1 MGAVEPFE
9 ENHMLHQHTLC
20 MNPSL
25 RRNVQLLDVG
35 LHYKD
40 NITCSLYQNPDYN
53 RGDTHVVCG
62 DSEPEYITSVYE
74 MKKLATAH
82 MRTLNML
89 MREGTVRIK
98 SASILK
104 IDVEGF
110 EPFALKGATDLLSSD
125 VRPRYILSEYS
136 TTMMKQRQQNF
147 KLYAT
152 PKQQQDSL
160 ANVTLD
166 YVEFM
171 EAQGYKVAAMAKDN
185 EGDGWAHFEPKDAQS
200 EVLQQVAAPL
210 QQATLPPQQPAQPLQ
225 QAAGLPQQAALKQS
239 AWQHCSTEACCEPF
253 FKNRDHVVV
262 TISKFA
268 KQPFSLAL
276 RNSSD
281 LVSAAIKEDREW
293 EGTDTTLILDKLNDT
308 IRAEGGATFID
319 IGANVGW
326 FTYVVA
332 SHGIP
337 VVALEP
343 FEENHMLHQHT
354 LCMNPSLRRNVQ
366 LLDVGLHYK
375 DNITCSLY
383 QNPDYNRGDTHVV
396 CGDSEPEY
404 ITSVYEMKKLATAH
418 MRTLNMLMRE
428 GTVRIKSA
436 SILKIDVEG
445 FEPFALKG
453 ATDLLSSDVR
463 PRYILSEYSTTM
475 MKQRQQNFKLYATP
489 KQQQDSLANVTLDYV
504 EFMEAQGYKVVA
516 MAKDNEGDGWAQF
529 KPKDAQSEVPVACWL
544 QRMVSSCNKLAALY
558 AKVVD

>member
-1 MGAVEPFE
+1 MHARAQHGIRPLQQAVRPLNRAVHPLQQNVRLPQQAKPQWQHFEPKDAQSEVLQQVAAPLQQRLVPKPARSRNEHQVGDPAVSKQQGAAGVGAEATAEAEAELLQRLRDASNRRQQATLPPQQAAQPQQQAAGLPQQAALKQSEWQHCSTEACCEPFFKNRDHVVVTISKFAKQPFSLALRNSSDLVSAAIKEDREWEGTDTTLILDKLNDTIRAEGGATFIDIGANVGWFTYVVASHGIPVVAVEPFE

-185 EGDGWAHFEPKDAQS
+185 EGDGWAHF
-200 EVLQQVAAPL
+200 
-210 QQATLPPQQPAQPLQ
+210 
-225 QAAGLPQQAALKQS
+225 
-239 AWQHCSTEACCEPF
+239 
-253 FKNRDHVVV
+253 
-262 TISKFA
+262 
-268 KQPFSLAL
+268 
-276 RNSSD
+276 
-281 LVSAAIKEDREW
+281 
-293 EGTDTTLILDKLNDT
+293 
-308 IRAEGGATFID
+308 
-319 IGANVGW
+319 
-326 FTYVVA
+326 
-332 SHGIP
+332 
-337 VVALEP
+337 
-343 FEENHMLHQHT
+343 
-354 LCMNPSLRRNVQ
+354 
-366 LLDVGLHYK
+366 
-375 DNITCSLY
+375 
-383 QNPDYNRGDTHVV
+383 
-396 CGDSEPEY
+396 
-404 ITSVYEMKKLATAH
+404 
-418 MRTLNMLMRE
+418 
-428 GTVRIKSA
+428 
-436 SILKIDVEG
+436 
-445 FEPFALKG
+445 
-453 ATDLLSSDVR
+453 
-463 PRYILSEYSTTM
+463 
-475 MKQRQQNFKLYATP
+475 
-489 KQQQDSLANVTLDYV
+489 
-504 EFMEAQGYKVVA
+504 
-516 MAKDNEGDGWAQF
+516 